1 MQKNCAAFHDLSCYA
16 KSSLTIVLPVLEV
29 MGIEACPVPTAL
41 LSSQTDGFDTYY
53 FQDTT
58 SAFFSIL
65 DTWESLGLSFDSIYS
80 GFLGSENQGE
90 RIVQFVQS
98 QRKKS
103 SPLVLI
109 DPVLGDEHQLYG
121 PITEEQ
127 VEAMRSLVCSADV
140 ITPNATEA
148 ALLLKEP
155 FKASFSEKQA
165 LQWARQL
172 SLQTGAMT
180 AITSVSLPHGHVVAC
195 CRDDES
201 FLVPYQHIPV
211 SYPGSGDL
219 FASLLLGYLLGKSSF
234 QSSVEQA
241 VHMTS
246 LAIERTK
253 NARIERRHGVAVTSI
268 LRELAQHRDAYGY

>member
-16 KSSLTIVLPVLEV
+16 KSSLTVVLPVLEV

-58 SAFFSIL
+58 TAFFSIL

-80 GFLGSENQGE
+80 GFLGSEKQGE
-90 RIVQFVQS
+90 RIIRFVQN

-121 PITEEQ
+121 PITEAQ
-127 VEAMRSLVCSADV
+127 VEAMRSLVCCADV

-155 FKASFSEKQA
+155 FQQSFSEKQA
-165 LQWARQL
+165 LQWAGKL

-180 AITSVSLPHGHVVAC
+180 AITSVSLAHGHVVAC
-195 CRDDES
+195 CNKEKS
-201 FLVPYQHIPV
+201 FLVGYEQIPV
-211 SYPGSGDL
+211 AYPGSGDL
-219 FASLLLGYLLGKSSF
+219 FASLLLGNLLGKASF

-241 VHMTS
+241 VCMTS

-253 NARIERRHGVAVTSI
+253 NAKMERRHGVAVTSI
-268 LRELAQHRDAYGY
+268 LRELAQQRGAHGS